1 MHELLANLFFSKTS
15 MKDIKNWREFWIAW
29 NIFYVA
35 NQKVRFLRIIY
46 LYRVLSGNKDRP
58 LTRLH
63 LHTLAY
69 QAILVTENSPWK
81 NTRFAAAKAS
91 LTANRHVCASQKVWN
106 LFKPIFLFNSLNV
119 LMANQI
125 SKLLQPCFQRV
136 NRTIH

>member
-1 MHELLANLFFSKTS
+1 MCISPSEEEMYWWATKKLILSCLKH
-15 MKDIKNWREFWIAW
+15 
-29 NIFYVA
+29 Y
-35 NQKVRFLRIIY
+35 QKIRFLRIIY

-136 NRTIH
+136 NRTIP